1 MPLVFLVI
9 PANPYLITLTTTYF
23 LLSPAASHSG
33 FDRFVVAGGRTVAG
47 GDRFHTLHHRY
58 FDCNY
63 GTAIVPLDKWFGT
76 FHDGSHEANDRIVE
90 RRRRLAAR

>member
-1 MPLVFLVI
+1 MFLLI
-9 PANPYLITLTTTYF
+9 PANPCLITLTATYF

-33 FDRFVVAGGRTVAG
+33 FDRFVVAGGRIVAG

-76 FHDGSHEANDRIVE
+76 FHDGSDEATLKIN
-90 RRRRLAAR
+90 RRRQAAH